1 MAYDNNDNKK
11 NKNNAKKTTKRRAMG
26 LVVAT
31 AVAAAPGLGCS
42 SDNQSA
48 LSTDAGSQADTAMA
62 MDTGSQ
68 ADATAETIVP
78 EDASTNDAYP
88 DGVRG

>member
-1 MAYDNNDNKK
+1 MAYDNKDNKK
-11 NKNNAKKTTKRRAMG
+11 NKKTKGRTMG

-42 SDNQSA
+42 SDATSA
-48 LSTDAGSQADTAMA
+48 LTTDAGSQADTAA
-62 MDTGSQ
+62 QMDTAAQ
-68 ADATAETIVP
+68 ADATAETNVP
-78 EDASTNDAYP
+78 ADAADAYP